1 MLTEGAVHAA
11 DLDLPPV
18 ANELELPKLAM
29 AQPPARGK
37 SARGELGRGLC
48 RLLVGEDSRR
58 EREAT
63 GGRYLGSRPATKLRT
78 LVAAGHQTL
87 AAAERE
93 SESESEREREG
104 ERATECEGDRIRAY
118 DRTQSSRARPTQR
131 QRGCHVGPNRRLTH
145 GGTRFARYVK
155 FEVRYIRYLSS
166 GTKIN
171 HRV

>member
-1 MLTEGAVHAA
+1 MQNNTNHYSKNSTNRSSSTNNRSNCARSRIEELTFSPVLVHRRILSAGIWGFLVAA
-11 DLDLPPV
+11 DQGP
-18 ANELELPKLAM
+18 

-58 EREAT
+58 EREAA

-93 SESESEREREG
+93 SESESERE
-104 ERATECEGDRIRAY
+104 
-118 DRTQSSRARPTQR
+118 
-131 QRGCHVGPNRRLTH
+131 
-145 GGTRFARYVK
+145 
-155 FEVRYIRYLSS
+155 
-166 GTKIN
+166 
-171 HRV
+171 